1 MALSDDLLICP
12 HRLTAVRQEVAGLV
26 VELKA
31 TAGFLVDEEGTPFAT
46 VGHMEFRLP
55 HPLTNLGGGDAL
67 LKALVGEGLGAKDE
81 GEGSRYIVERV
92 GTRAL
97 LALLLESPAPASEQ
111 RAMRRR
117 VRLTAKAIARLFDP
131 FIAKS

>member
-1 MALSDDLLICP
+1 MALSDDLLSHP
-12 HRLTAVRQEVAGLV
+12 HRFSAVRQEVAGLV

-46 VGHMEFRLP
+46 VGHVEFRLP
-55 HPLTNLGGGDAL
+55 HPLSNLDEGDAL
-67 LKALVGEGLGAKDE
+67 LKALVGEGLGDKDE

-92 GTRAL
+92 GKRAL
-97 LALLLESPAPASEQ
+97 LALLLESPLLATEQ

-117 VRLTAKAIARLFDP
+117 VRVTAKAIARLL
-131 FIAKS
+131 

>member
-1 MALSDDLLICP
+1 MALSDDLLSYP
-12 HRLTAVRQEVAGLV
+12 HRFSAVRREVAGLV

-31 TAGFLVDEEGTPFAT
+31 TAGFLVDEEGSPFAT
-46 VGHMEFRLP
+46 VGHVEFRLP
-55 HPLTNLGGGDAL
+55 HPLSNLGEGDAL
-67 LKALVGEGLGAKDE
+67 LKALVGEGLGDKDE

-97 LALLLESPAPASEQ
+97 LALLLESPLLATEQ

-117 VRLTAKAIARLFDP
+117 VRVTAKAIARLL
-131 FIAKS
+131 

>member
-1 MALSDDLLICP
+1 
-12 HRLTAVRQEVAGLV
+12 
-26 VELKA
+26 
-31 TAGFLVDEEGTPFAT
+31 
-46 VGHMEFRLP
+46 MEFRLP

-81 GEGSRYIVERV
+81 GEGSPYIVERV

-97 LALLLESPAPASEQ
+97 LALLLESPLPASEQ

-117 VRLTAKAIARLFDP
+117 VRLTAKAIARLL
-131 FIAKS
+131 